1 VLTWIEC
8 AQLFRQA
15 EIEPMKGQR
24 FTIWCYDCGMQALV
38 VPTDAMPDPEL
49 RHLGVVE
56 MPPIWTRYA
65 RCPHCEGFTDAV

>member
-1 VLTWIEC
+1 MEC

-24 FTIWCYDCGMQALV
+24 FTIWCYDCGMKALV
-38 VPTDAMPDPEL
+38 VPTGMMANPEERL
-49 RHLGVVE
+49 PVLE
-56 MPPIWTRYA
+56 MPPLWTRYA

>member
-1 VLTWIEC
+1 
-8 AQLFRQA
+8 
-15 EIEPMKGQR
+15 
-24 FTIWCYDCGMQALV
+24 MQALV